1 MGRTYELAT
10 AAVRNLYD
18 RRISAPPVLD
28 PRRHFPVAGRFTA
41 NWQGIRDE
49 ALAVAGDLL
58 AIPRFHELV
67 PGQEEISANDDR
79 DWRMFLVKAYGT
91 TLRRNAARCPLLSS
105 LLEECPEVLSANF
118 SLLAPGKHIPC
129 HRGPFRGVLR
139 FHLGLRVPLDETG
152 RVGTEMRVD
161 GVEHRI
167 GEGDS
172 LLWDDTYPHE
182 VWNRTGGLRVALLLD
197 VRRPHLPWDLRMLS
211 GAVVGAIGTAVRWQ
225 QEAGLAK

>member
-1 MGRTYELAT
+1 MGRTYDLA
-10 AAVRNLYD
+10 AATVRNLYD

-28 PRRHFPVAGRFTA
+28 PGRHFPSAGRFTA
-41 NWQGIRDE
+41 EWRAIRDE
-49 ALAVAGDLL
+49 ARAVARDLL

-79 DWRMFLVKAYGT
+79 DWRMFLLKAYGT
-91 TLRRNAARCPLLSS
+91 TLRRNTARCPRLAA
-105 LLEECPEVLSANF
+105 LLEQSPEVLSANF
-118 SLLAPGKHIPC
+118 SFLAPGKHIPC

-139 FHLGLRVPLDETG
+139 FHLGLCVPPDDAG
-152 RVGTEMRVD
+152 RPGTEMRVD

-182 VWNRTGGLRVALLLD
+182 VWNHTAGLRIALLLD
-197 VRRPHLPWDLRMLS
+197 VRRPHLPWDLRLLS